1 MFITF
6 QRKIEGGLMLIR
18 TKAVNTKQ
26 TLATLEKASK
36 KFNPKYPFYYI
47 FPDDIFKFQYHS
59 EMIIGQLANVFAF
72 LAIFISCLGLFGL
85 AMFMAEQRTREIGI
99 RKVLGANVAGII
111 TMISKDFLTL
121 VAISAVIAF
130 PVAWWA
136 MNKWLQDF
144 AYKTNISWWIFLLA
158 GIATT
163 LIALVT
169 ISFQAVKAAVANPV
183 SSLRSE

>member
-1 MFITF
+1 HDPIAPMFITF

-72 LAIFISCLGLFGL
+72 LAIFISCLGLFGM
-85 AMFMAEQRTREIGI
+85 AMFMAEQRTKEIGL
-99 RKVLGANVAGII
+99 RKELGATVF
-111 TMISKDFLTL
+111 TLLPLLSKDFVAL
-121 VAISAVIAF
+121 VIIALAIAA
-130 PVAWWA
+130 PMAWYF
-136 MNKWLQDF
+136 MSKWLQS
-144 AYKTNISWWIFLLA
+144 YQYRTSISWWIFAAAAA
-158 GIATT
+158 GM
-163 LIALVT
+163 L
-169 ISFQAVKAAVANPV
+169 
-183 SSLRSE
+183 